1 MLIHQITQPRKT
13 QIDEGVIDSAKQGLS
28 NLANYGLNKAK
39 NSNLATSAR
48 NIKQAVTQRDRS
60 GGEIGDEYKLRQQG
74 TRAYKFWKNYTQKYA
89 QSIRDPQQR
98 EQYLTGQS
106 DLYRKQLIQFVE
118 LNLLGRNSIRTF
130 DNGNEIM
137 EVINELS
144 GFPATGPQQTTQQP
158 TQRQQSKQATQQPTQ
173 PQPVQQGQPR
183 RPAPMTTP
191 RGVRV
196 TSGEPRI
203 LNFKNTDF
211 VRNEQGEWSTLKG
224 SRQAS
229 PPLQAFLDKEDDYLD
244 TLSEGFSGP
253 ANEEL
258 ELFNDLIRMTSVA
271 THPNEPTDGRKKKKN
286 KPQVAPGTVVNSTGN
301 DEADRALA
309 KMGYK
314 VQ

>member
-1 MLIHQITQPRKT
+1 MLIHQITQPRKN
-13 QIDEGVIDSAKQGLS
+13 QIDEGVLDSAKQGLG

-39 NSNLATSAR
+39 NSNLATSVR
-48 NIKQAVTQRDRS
+48 NASQAVSHRARS
-60 GGEIGDEYKLRQQG
+60 GGEIGDEYQIRQQG

-118 LNLLGRNSIRTF
+118 INLLGKNHIGSFINS
-130 DNGNEIM
+130 NQMM

-144 GFPATGPQQTTQQP
+144 GFPATGPEQTTQRQQPQQGQRPTQPQQP
-158 TQRQQSKQATQQPTQ
+158 TQQS
-173 PQPVQQGQPR
+173 QPR
-183 RPAPMTTP
+183 RPAPMVTP
-191 RGVRV
+191 RGVKV

-211 VRNEQGEWSTLKG
+211 VRNDQGEWATLKG
-224 SRQAS
+224 NRQAS
-229 PPLQAFLDKEDDYLD
+229 SPLQAFLDKEDDYLD
-244 TLSEGFSGP
+244 TITEGFSGP

-258 ELFNDLIRMTSVA
+258 ELFTDLIRMTSVA
-271 THPNEPTDGRKKKKN
+271 ISDEEQTDVSPKKRKTRQ
-286 KPQVAPGTVVNSTGN
+286 QVPSGTVVNSTGN
-301 DEADRALA
+301 DEADRSLS